1 MADLAD
7 KKINK
12 QAEDRYR
19 HEEIKPTPETVSSTS
34 STHPMF
40 SEVGTENPERD
51 VDMMAG
57 VRHDVV
63 STRSTPCLS

>member
-1 MADLAD
+1 LTEGQ
-7 KKINK
+7 K
-12 QAEDRYR
+12 QAESRYA

-40 SEVGTENPERD
+40 SEVGAEQPQNE

-57 VRHDVV
+57 VKHDVV
-63 STRSTPCLS
+63 CTRYSP